1 MTGVTLPRNLSV
13 FAALLLSLPC
23 IFAQS
28 RGDQIGAITAA
39 LRAREFSRALQLL
52 QPALLQSPKSAQ
64 LWTLQGIALSGE
76 EHEKEALAS
85 FHNALKISPQYL
97 PAMEGAAQLEYKA
110 GSDEAIPLLQQVL
123 KLHPSDPTS
132 HAMLAVLFCK
142 RGDCAAA
149 VQHFELSG
157 SLLDPQPDALRQYGA
172 CLVKLKQMD
181 KAIFVFG
188 RLVTLGSAHGDARNY
203 LATVQLLAEHP
214 KDAIETL
221 APILQTG
228 NASVRTLQLA
238 ASAFEA
244 SGDTPQAVR
253 LLREAIV
260 ADPRNV
266 DLYLDFANVS
276 MDHKSFQAGIAM
288 INSGLALQPNVA
300 ALYVARGVLYVQ
312 LAQYDQAEDD
322 FEKADA
328 LDPKRAIGSAAL
340 GLEAV
345 QKNDPDQALATV
357 RSKLQKKPNDA
368 YLLFLQADI
377 LTQKGADAGSVEFQD
392 ALRSA
397 KRAVSLQPDLG
408 AAHNLL
414 AKLYLQM
421 GQNRE
426 AIEQS
431 RRALNINPKDQTA
444 VYHLIQ
450 ALRKTGATTELPDL
464 LKRLAEL
471 RQEATRQEEQHNRYK
486 LVEGNAPP
494 NPVTQP

>member
-1 MTGVTLPRNLSV
+1 MTGVNLPRNMSV
-13 FAALLLSLPC
+13 LAALVLCLPW

-28 RGDQIGAITAA
+28 SGDQISAITTA
-39 LRAREFSRALQLL
+39 LRAREFNKALQLL
-52 QPALLQSPKSAQ
+52 QPALQQSPKSAQ
-64 LWTLQGIALSGE
+64 LWTLQGIAFSGE
-76 EHEKEALAS
+76 EREKEALAS

-97 PAMEGAAQLEYKA
+97 PALEGAAQLEYKA
-110 GSDEAIPLLQQVL
+110 GSDQAIPLLQQLL

-157 SLLDPQPDALRQYGA
+157 SLLDSQPDALQQYGA
-172 CLVKLKQMD
+172 CLVKLKQLD
-181 KAIFVFG
+181 KAISVFG
-188 RLVTLGSAHGDARNY
+188 RLVALDSAHGDARNY

-221 APILQTG
+221 APILQRG
-228 NASVRTLQLA
+228 DANARTLQLA
-238 ASAFEA
+238 ASAYEA

-260 ADPRNV
+260 ADPRNI

-276 MDHKSFQAGIAM
+276 MDHQSFQAGIAM
-288 INSGLALQPNVA
+288 INSGLVLQPNVA
-300 ALYVARGVLYVQ
+300 ALYVARGILYVQ
-312 LAQYDQAEDD
+312 LAQYDQAEAD
-322 FEKADA
+322 FERADA
-328 LDPKRAIGSAAL
+328 LDPKRSIGSAAL

-357 RSKLQKKPNDA
+357 RAKLQKKPNDA

-377 LTQKGADAGSVEFQD
+377 LNQKGPDPDSAEFQE

-414 AKLYLQM
+414 AKLYLQL

-431 RRALNINPKDQTA
+431 RKALNLNPKDQTA

-450 ALRKTGATTELPDL
+450 ALRKTGGSTELPDL
-464 LKRLAEL
+464 LKRLAQL

-486 LVEGNAPP
+486 LVEGSTP
-494 NPVTQP
+494 NPTTQP